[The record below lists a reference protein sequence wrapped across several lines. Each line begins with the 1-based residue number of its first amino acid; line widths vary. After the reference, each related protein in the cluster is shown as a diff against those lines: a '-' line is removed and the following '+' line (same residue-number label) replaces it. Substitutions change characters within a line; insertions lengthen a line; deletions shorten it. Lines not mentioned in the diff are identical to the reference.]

1 MNSIK
6 MIKSVSYIFITI
18 FFSVCLNAQSM
29 LIDKVVAKVGSEYI
43 LLSEIEEEFSYAK
56 SRNPNVS
63 DQIKCDILDNIIAQK
78 LVIYHAKI
86 DSVEISDAEVETQLD
101 YRFES
106 VLRQM
111 NGDEAFFEE
120 YYGATISE
128 MKERY
133 RDDQKHKILAEKMQ
147 FNLMS
152 EIEITPKEVEKF
164 YFGVPS
170 DSLPYFKSE
179 MEISEIVLMPQV
191 NENSR
196 KMALD
201 KITELRNAVI
211 SKTMTFA
218 DAASKNSMDPGS
230 ALRGGD
236 LGFAK
241 RGVYVPEFEATVFSL
256 AKDEIS
262 EIIETEFGFHFMEL
276 IERRGNSVRARHVL
290 IKPDITPNDLD
301 IAKSKLDSIRNL
313 VLIDSMSF
321 ETAVRKFSMK
331 ALPSYSNSGRVK
343 NQNTNSTFFAADDL
357 DPDTYFAIFDLKPKG
372 ISKPI
377 LMTMPDGQKGYRLV
391 QLNSITK
398 PHKANLKEDFDKI
411 ANFAKESKKNEY
423 FLKWLKKKR
432 SETFIQVTTMFNECK
447 LGERSMMP

>member
-1 MNSIK
+1 
-6 MIKSVSYIFITI
+6 MIKSLSFIFTI
-18 FFSVCLNAQSM
+18 LFAVTLTSQSK

-43 LLSEIEEEFSYAK
+43 LLSEIEEEFSYAL
-56 SRNPNVS
+56 SRNPSVS
-63 DQIKCDILDNIIAQK
+63 SSIKCDILDNIIAQK

-86 DSVEISDAEVETQLD
+86 DSVEITDSEVDQQLD
-101 YRFES
+101 FRFES

-147 FNLMS
+147 YNLMS

-164 YFGVPS
+164 YYSVPT

-179 MEISEIVLMPQV
+179 MEISEIILVPQI
-191 NENSR
+191 NDISR
-196 KMALD
+196 KNALD

-256 AKDEIS
+256 NKDEIS

-290 IKPDITPNDLD
+290 IKPEITTADLD
-301 IAKSKLDSIRNL
+301 LAKTKLESVRNL
-313 VLIDSMSF
+313 ILTDSMTF
-321 ETAVRKFSMK
+321 ETAVKKHSMK
-331 ALPSYSNSGRVK
+331 NLPSYSNSGRVK

-357 DPDTYFAIFDLKPKG
+357 DPDTYFAIFDLKPKE

-377 LMTMPDGQKGYRLV
+377 LITLPDGQKAYRLI
-391 QLNSITK
+391 QLNSISK

-411 ANFAKESKKNEY
+411 SNFAKESKKNEY

-432 SETFIQVTTMFNECK
+432 EETFIQVAHMFSDCK
-447 LGERSMMP
+447 LGVKAMLP

>member
-1 MNSIK
+1 
-6 MIKSVSYIFITI
+6 MIRSLSLVFLTI
-18 FFSVCLNAQSM
+18 ISLSLTAQSK

-63 DQIKCDILDNIIAQK
+63 NSIKCDILDNIIAQK

-86 DSVEISDAEVETQLD
+86 DSVEISDAEVDQQLD
-101 YRFES
+101 FRFES

-120 YYGATISE
+120 YYGATVSE

-147 FNLMS
+147 FQLMS

-164 YFGVPS
+164 YYSVPT

-179 MEISEIVLMPQV
+179 MEISEIVLLPKV
-191 NENSR
+191 NEDSR
-196 KMALD
+196 KRALD
-201 KITELRNAVI
+201 KITELRNAVLA
-211 SKTMTFA
+211 KTMTFA

-256 AKDEIS
+256 NKDEIS

-290 IKPDITPNDLD
+290 IKPEITSADLEL
-301 IAKSKLDSIRNL
+301 AKSKLDSVRL
-313 VLIDSMSF
+313 VIMKDSMTF
-321 ETAVRKFSMK
+321 ENAVKKYSMK
-331 ALPSYSNSGRVK
+331 NLPSYSNGGRVK

-357 DPDTYFAIFDLKPKG
+357 DPDTYFAIFDLKPKD

-377 LMTMPDGQKGYRLV
+377 LITLPDGQKAYRLV

-432 SETFIQVTTMFNECK
+432 EETFIQVDPMFGDCK
-447 LGERSMMP
+447 LGDKSMLP